1 MVHLNASTATDVYQA
16 VTRWVHTTLL
26 GQFVTVVLIV
36 VLTLAA
42 RWVWHRFMRR
52 TTAALTASQLSRK
65 VASTTPGIDDA
76 AFQRYRAR
84 ADSVSGLITS
94 VGTFVIFAIAVLVLL
109 AQIGINVAP
118 LLASAGVAG
127 IAIGFGAQTII
138 RDFLSGVFMM
148 FENQYAIGDVVTV
161 NGITGTVEAI
171 GLRITQVRDTEGT
184 IWYITNGS
192 VSELGNLSQGW
203 SLATVD
209 IPVAYGA
216 DPERVG
222 QVLMTVA
229 RGMQADAQWKAIVL
243 PDEPTVATE
252 AATAASV
259 SYRVRLHTAPNQ
271 QLVVARALR
280 ALALTALEDAGI
292 PAPLVTPAAFGDEP
306 PAPQGSAS

>member
-1 MVHLNASTATDVYQA
+1 MAHLTITATDVYDE
-16 VTRWVHTTLL
+16 VTHWAHTTLL
-26 GQFVTVVLIV
+26 GQLVTVVVIV
-36 VLTLAA
+36 VLALVA

-52 TTAALTASQLSRK
+52 TTAALTASQFSRK
-65 VASTTPGIDDA
+65 VASNTPGIDET
-76 AFQRYRAR
+76 AFERYRAR
-84 ADSVSGLITS
+84 ADSVAGLITS

-161 NGITGTVEAI
+161 NGITGTVESI
-171 GLRITQVRDTEGT
+171 GLRITQVRDAEGT
-184 IWYITNGS
+184 IWYVTNGS

-216 DPERVG
+216 DPERVTT
-222 QVLMTVA
+222 VLMGVA
-229 RGMQADAQWKAIVL
+229 RGMQTDEQWKATVL
-243 PDEPTVATE
+243 PDEPTVAVE

-259 SYRVRLHTAPNQ
+259 TYRVRLRTAPNQ
-271 QLVVARALR
+271 QLVVGRALR
-280 ALALTALEDAGI
+280 ALALTALEGAGI
-292 PAPLVTPAAFGDEP
+292 PAPLASPTTTGAESP
-306 PAPQGSAS
+306 PPKGSAP